1 MNLPKEQAM
10 SLNSESSQKWQ
21 TICQLDDLVSNAG
34 VCALLEQTNSTLN
47 DSEQVAIFHLPNTKQ
62 QVYAIG
68 NYDPIGQ
75 ANVLYRGIVGNIG
88 DDIVVASPLYKQHFS
103 LRTGQCLQEDA
114 KVKNYPVRIVD
125 QQVQLLV

>member
-1 MNLPKEQAM
+1 M
-10 SLNSESSQKWQ
+10 SLNTAVQSSSSEHRQQWQ
-21 TICQLDDLVSNAG
+21 TICQLDDLVSNSG
-34 VCALLEQTNSTLN
+34 VCALFEQSENALGE
-47 DSEQVAIFHLPNTKQ
+47 SEQVAIFHLPNTDQ

-88 DDIVVASPLYKQHFS
+88 EDIVVASPLFKQHFS
-103 LRTGQCLQEDA
+103 LQTGKCLQEDA
-114 KVKNYPVRIVD
+114 SVKNYPVRIID